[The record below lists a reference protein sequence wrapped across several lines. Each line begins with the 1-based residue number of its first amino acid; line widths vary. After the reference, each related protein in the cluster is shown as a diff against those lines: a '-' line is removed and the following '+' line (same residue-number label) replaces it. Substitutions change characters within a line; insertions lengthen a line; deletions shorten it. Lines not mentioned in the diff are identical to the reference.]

1 MELHVKVLA
10 VLYIAYGAFG
20 LVLSLLMLFVSG
32 DVTGLVDL
40 AAAEEPEA
48 LLTVPIIGAIGTFII
63 GFMLALSVPRAVAG
77 FGLVGRRPW
86 ARLLPIVLSVLGLV
100 NFPFGTALDAY
111 GLWVLLSKATGPV
124 FSLAPTATGGPLT
137 SPTGAAAFVELV
149 RFRAAGRTTPA
160 TPRHVAQCA
169 ARATILQLGPRRDRR
184 QGSQAPRSAQTVGA
198 HPSRAGVA
206 QLVEQ
211 LIRNQQVSSSSLLA
225 GSNLNIRLQTS

>member
-1 MELHVKVLA
+1 MELHVKVLE

-63 GFMLALSVPRAVAG
+63 GFMLALSV
-77 FGLVGRRPW
+77 
-86 ARLLPIVLSVLGLV
+86 LGLV
-100 NFPFGTALDAY
+100 NFPFGTALGAY

-160 TPRHVAQCA
+160 TPRHVAPCA

-184 QGSQAPRSAQTVGA
+184 QGSQAPRSAQSVGA
-198 HPSRAGVA
+198 RPFPGRRSSVGRAA
-206 QLVEQ
+206 D
-211 LIRNQQVSSSSLLA
+211 S
-225 GSNLNIRLQTS
+225 

>member
-20 LVLSLLMLFVSG
+20 LVLSLLMLFVFG

-40 AAAEEPEA
+40 AAVEESEA
-48 LLTVPIIGAIGTFII
+48 LLTVPIIGVIGTFII
-63 GFMLALSVPRAVAG
+63 GFMLA
-77 FGLVGRRPW
+77 
-86 ARLLPIVLSVLGLV
+86 LSVLGLV
-100 NFPFGTALDAY
+100 NFPFGTALGAY

-225 GSNLNIRLQTS
+225 GSNLALIKRAASDAVLMGALSDPTICANYVGIFPA

>member
-20 LVLSLLMLFVSG
+20 LVLSLLMLFVFG

-40 AAAEEPEA
+40 AAVEESEA
-48 LLTVPIIGAIGTFII
+48 LLTVPIIGVIGTFII
-63 GFMLALSVPRAVAG
+63 GFMLA
-77 FGLVGRRPW
+77 
-86 ARLLPIVLSVLGLV
+86 LSVLGLV
-100 NFPFGTALDAY
+100 NFPFGTALGAY

-124 FSLAPTATGGPLT
+124 FSLAPTATGGPLM

-169 ARATILQLGPRRDRR
+169 ARATILQLGPRRDRL

-225 GSNLNIRLQTS
+225 GSNLALIKRAASDAVLMGALSDPTICANYVRIFPA

>member
-20 LVLSLLMLFVSG
+20 SVLSLLMLFVFG

-40 AAAEEPEA
+40 AAVEESEA
-48 LLTVPIIGAIGTFII
+48 LLTVPIIGVIGTFII
-63 GFMLALSVPRAVAG
+63 GFMLALSV
-77 FGLVGRRPW
+77 
-86 ARLLPIVLSVLGLV
+86 LGLV
-100 NFPFGTALDAY
+100 NLPFGTALGAY

-225 GSNLNIRLQTS
+225 GSIFTQ